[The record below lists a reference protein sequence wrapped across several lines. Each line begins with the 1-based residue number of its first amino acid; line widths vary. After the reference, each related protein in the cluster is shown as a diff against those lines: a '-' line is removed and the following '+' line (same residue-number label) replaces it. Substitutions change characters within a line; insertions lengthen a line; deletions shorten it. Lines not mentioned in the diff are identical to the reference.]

1 MQRSY
6 CQLLNIYLSFGPIL
20 TTYALKISN
29 LEAMRSIMSVLLLCF
44 STLVLAQSEKPI
56 VVVELFTSEG
66 CSSCPPAD
74 KLLSSIV
81 ANTNDEVEV
90 IGLSFHV
97 DYWDYIGWK
106 DPYAKRDYTI
116 RQRVYAR
123 KFALNTIYTPQ
134 MIVNGKHEFVGSSR
148 SEWNGAYANERWT
161 NPSVELEISLVSKTS
176 TSVTFKVKSEQSTNS
191 QINVAIV
198 ERNLSQDVKRGENRG
213 RRLSHDNVVR
223 AFDTRS
229 FDGKEHTFTL
239 QLPNGLKEQDSSLI
253 VYSQSA
259 DNWQINGA
267 KQLSLMKIN

>member
-1 MQRSY
+1 
-6 CQLLNIYLSFGPIL
+6 
-20 TTYALKISN
+20 
-29 LEAMRSIMSVLLLCF
+29 MRSILLVLLVCF
-44 STLVLAQSEKPI
+44 STLIYGQSEKGI

-81 ANTNDEVEV
+81 ANNHDEVEV
-90 IGLSFHV
+90 IALSFHV

-116 RQRVYAR
+116 RQRAYAR
-123 KFALNTIYTPQ
+123 KFGLNTIYTPQ

-148 SEWNGAYANERWT
+148 SEWNKAYTNERQT
-161 NPSVELEISLVSKTS
+161 DPSVELEISIVSKSS
-176 TSVTFKVKSEQSTNS
+176 TSVTFSVKSKQSTNS
-191 QINVAIV
+191 QINVAVV
-198 ERNLSQDVKRGENRG
+198 EKNLAQDVKRGENRG

-223 AFDTRS
+223 SFDTRS
-229 FDGKEHTFTL
+229 FDGKENTFTL
-239 QLPNGLKEQDSSLI
+239 QLPDGLKGQDASLI

-267 KQLSLMKIN
+267 KKLSLATID